1 MCQMFQQALANG
13 LIISIRRKS
22 HFSLCDKHLW
32 LTCLLCW
39 SSSKPM
45 ARSNNVRKFAG
56 YYFHWRKRTKKKR
69 LFLFRGRLIDVL
81 RHEQLEVW
89 ICQPWSAL
97 SPWKNE
103 LGTGADGSPAGADI
117 FAVTLQTVTG
127 CGSPTDRGNLWKW
140 KQTVKTDGSW
150 SLSVPCSNQVK
161 PCRAEFKANVPYK
174 SPGFPGPPNEN

>member
-1 MCQMFQQALANG
+1 MFDQVLVNG

-32 LTCLLCW
+32 LTCLLRW
-39 SSSKPM
+39 SSSKSM
-45 ARSNNVRKFAG
+45 ARSNDVRKFAG
-56 YYFHWRKRTKKKR
+56 YYFHWRKRTEKKGYFCSGKTDWR
-69 LFLFRGRLIDVL
+69 VH

-89 ICQPWSAL
+89 ICQRWSAL
-97 SPWKNE
+97 SPARMSRESEPTEVQLRWMSWRWHCR
-103 LGTGADGSPAGADI
+103 LWQAAVLPQTGK
-117 FAVTLQTVTG
+117 
-127 CGSPTDRGNLWKW
+127 NLWKW